1 MKRALVCIA
10 GMLSLTLAAT
20 AQSVES
26 QTEGRGMVWNQ
37 KSQLT
42 LQDESMRNEDA
53 DKTPH
58 KAAPARGPWYTLGK
72 ATFEDHFIFDGSYE
86 VELQQYFTNPT
97 WFRLVQP
104 YTEAFQTEY
113 YNENGLPASD
123 FQFRLIAKGDDFE
136 FWEDTAW
143 VYKPVEHDS
152 LVWFNW
158 RSTGWYGTW
167 NVTED
172 STYSG
177 IIRIAHPG
185 WWQRWAHQDSILHN
199 RVLSYQE
206 SGYPKTIQLAPR
218 YYVENLGGWDR
229 SQRDSVVLIQFPDIK
244 ANALEE
250 HAVTVKQ
257 NSNSGIQYSIRYNRN
272 VNFTATLSDG
282 SVLGFYGYQSNNSYT
297 FYFSGAITE
306 ARALIIPE
314 FVWYNGTEYPVE
326 FFGYQYS
333 NLEVIDFRQASNLTE
348 LSLPGTIEAFYS
360 SVPAQITDL
369 HLRGED
375 VPSLYNSN
383 TTYIP
388 LTTTV
393 WVPREAF
400 NSYIS
405 NSQWTDIE
413 VHYEGWEPVQL
424 TLRLDAPGQLADAL
438 LQSGYQW
445 NEINELTVIGHLN
458 SEEMELLSRLSQL
471 QKLDLSQT
479 DITSIG
485 GCHGLSHMH
494 TALLP
499 VTVAEVKDNAFKE
512 CHRLKDISLPQA
524 TSIGGSAFYNC
535 SSLTTISLPQATS
548 IGGSAFYNC
557 SSLTSISLPQAT
569 SIGGSAFQSC
579 SSLTSISLPQAT
591 SIGNSAFY
599 DCTSLTSVSLP
610 QTTSIGGDAFY
621 RCSSLTSI
629 SLPKVTSIGNGYDYY
644 GVFYDCSSLTSVS
657 LPAGIQYVT
666 SSAFNGCTGMKDVY
680 CHALVPP
687 VTTAFTGQQ
696 FAGATLHVPAVSMSN
711 YLLSENWYRFAQTVP
726 LEGELEKLTV
736 FSPFT
741 LTRLTGVAANA
752 SLTVGDYLQWTG
764 TSNDDTKAK
773 LTVSIPDTTWML
785 GSYTQNLNLYHGL
798 ERWIDYQDENGNW
811 REKRITIG
819 HPDCTSMIVQSTMQT
834 EDVSIT
840 MKFGNGQ
847 WYFLSFPFDV
857 RMADIEYPEGT
868 LWVIRKYS
876 GADRAALTGNTWH
889 DMTDSMILKAGE
901 GYILHCLGK
910 DNRSNGNYGIDFTFH
925 ALKNEHTNNIFATE
939 DVMVPLATYA
949 SELAH
954 NRSWNL
960 VGNPYPCYYNT
971 PFIEHEGVITVW
983 NGNGYTAYSLLD
995 DDYVLR
1001 PSEAFFVQCP
1011 LDAAAMN
1018 FKAEGRTHEY
1028 KEPAYVSD
1036 EDDDDDYDAP
1046 ARRLARANSNRRVYN
1061 ILLSGGTFHDRA
1073 RLVVNPKAK
1082 IGYEISCDASK
1093 FMSDDPQMPQ
1103 LYILD
1108 GAVRYAI
1115 DERPMGDGAFRLGLR
1130 IGKAGTHTLS
1140 LNTTCADTEII
1151 LTDRETGRQTNLCEE
1166 DYTFTASAGTYEN
1179 RFTLSFGDATAIAD
1193 VTTEEA
1199 NEDATYD
1206 MSGRRV
1212 TGTQNGVY
1220 VKVQDG
1226 KGRKVVVNK

>member
-1 MKRALVCIA
+1 MKRTLVCIA

-42 LQDESMRNEDA
+42 LQDESMRNEDTS
-53 DKTPH
+53 KKPH
-58 KAAPARGPWYTLGK
+58 KVAPARGPWYTLGK
-72 ATFEDHFIFDGSYE
+72 ATITAPVIFDKTYE
-86 VELQQYFTNPT
+86 VELQQYFRNPK
-97 WFRLVQP
+97 WFRLVEP
-104 YTEAFQTEY
+104 FTEAFQTEY
-113 YNENGLPASD
+113 FNENGSPGYDL
-123 FQFRLIAKGDDFE
+123 QFELMKAGDS
-136 FWEDTAW
+136 WSAWRDTAW
-143 VYKPVEHDS
+143 VNEPLQHDS
-152 LVWFNW
+152 LVWFND
-158 RSTGWYGTW
+158 RSTGYWVNITYSPDSIVGGNLYMTHPGSDW
-167 NVTED
+167 RRWSQED
-172 STYSG
+172 S
-177 IIRIAHPG
+177 I
-185 WWQRWAHQDSILHN
+185 QHN
-199 RVLSYQE
+199 RVLEYQE
-206 SGYPKTIQLAPR
+206 SGYPRNVQLAPIMYMFETR
-218 YYVENLGGWDR
+218 NYWNF
-229 SQRDSVVLIQFPDIK
+229 SQRDSMVLIQFPDIA

-250 HAVTVKQ
+250 HAVTVKK
-257 NSNSGIQYSIRYNRN
+257 NSNPGINN
-272 VNFTATLSDG
+272 ANFTTTLSDG
-282 SVLGFYGYQSNNSYT
+282 TTLGFYMNENSQYVNNQWVYT
-297 FYFSGAITE
+297 YDDARFVGAIAE
-306 ARALIIPE
+306 ATAITVPE
-314 FVWYNGTEYPVE
+314 YVWYDGTEYPVKY
-326 FFGYQYS
+326 FGRRYS
-333 NLEVIDFRQASNLTE
+333 DDYIDFRQAQNLTE
-348 LSLPGTIEAFYS
+348 LSLPGTIETFYS

-375 VPSLYNSN
+375 VPSFNSSYS
-383 TTYIP
+383 TYIP
-388 LTTTV
+388 RTTTV

-405 NSQWTDIE
+405 NSNWTDTE

-424 TLRLDAPGQLADAL
+424 TLQLDAPGRLADAL

-445 NEINELTVIGHLN
+445 YEINELTVIGHLN
-458 SEEMELLSRLSQL
+458 SEEMELFSRLSQL

-499 VTVAEVKDNAFKE
+499 VTVTEVKDNAFKE

-535 SSLTTISLPQATS
+535 SSLTSISLPQATS
-548 IGGSAFYNC
+548 IGRWAFGYC

-569 SIGGSAFQSC
+569 SIGDYAFSSCSSLTTISLPQATSIGGSAFEGC
-579 SSLTSISLPQAT
+579 SSLTSISLP
-591 SIGNSAFY
+591 
-599 DCTSLTSVSLP
+599 
-610 QTTSIGGDAFY
+610 
-621 RCSSLTSI
+621 
-629 SLPKVTSIGNGYDYY
+629 
-644 GVFYDCSSLTSVS
+644 
-657 LPAGIQYVT
+657 AGIQYVNNNV
-666 SSAFNGCTGMKDVY
+666 FYGCTRMKDVY

-687 VTTAFTGQQ
+687 VTTAFTEQQ
-696 FAGATLHVPAVSMSN
+696 FAGATLHVPAVSLSS

-726 LEGELEKLTV
+726 LEGELDEVAV

-741 LTRLTGVAANA
+741 LTKLAGVAANA
-752 SLTVGDYLQWTG
+752 SLTVGDYLPWTG
-764 TSNDDTKAK
+764 TSSDDTKAK
-773 LTVSIPDTTWML
+773 LTVNIPDTTWML

-798 ERWIDYQDENGNW
+798 TRWIDYQDENGRW
-811 REKRITIG
+811 DEKRITIG
-819 HPDCTSMIVQSTMQT
+819 HPDCTSMIAQSPMQT
-834 EDVSIT
+834 EDVSVT

-876 GADRAALTGNTWH
+876 GSDRAALTGNTWH

-910 DNRSNGNYGIDFTFH
+910 GSQSTDNYGIDFTFH

-939 DVMVPLATYA
+939 DVTVPLATYA

-1001 PSEAFFVQCP
+1001 PGEAFFVQCP
-1011 LDAAAMN
+1011 LDAATMN

-1028 KEPAYVSD
+1028 KEPAYMSD
-1036 EDDDDDYDAP
+1036 EDDDDYDVP
-1046 ARRLARANSNRRVYN
+1046 ARRRVRANSNRRVYN

-1151 LTDRETGRQTNLCEE
+1151 LTDHETGRQTNLCEE